1 MFIGRIVGWS
11 MIAVALL
18 MASGEA
24 VMALG
29 TGSYHGLATSDVWA
43 LLWGQTP
50 QVEQTSSAGSMWLLI
65 VTVFMAMPAWAV
77 VGPVGVILAHVCR
90 RRPPRGRLFLSA

>member
-1 MFIGRIVGWS
+1 MFIGRIVGWG

-50 QVEQTSSAGSMWLLI
+50 EVDESGVPGNVWALI
-65 VTVFMAMPAWAV
+65 VAIFMAMPAWAV
-77 VGPVGVILAHVCR
+77 VGPIGVIVAHAFR
-90 RRPPRGRLFLSA
+90 RRPPRGRLFRSA

>member
-1 MFIGRIVGWS
+1 MFIGRIVGWG

-29 TGSYHGLATSDVWA
+29 TGTYHGLATSDVWA

-50 QVEQTSSAGSMWLLI
+50 QVDQSNVPGDMWLLAMAI
-65 VTVFMAMPAWAV
+65 FMAMPAWAV
-77 VGPVGVILAHVCR
+77 VGPIGVVVAHLCR
-90 RRPPRGRLFLSA
+90 RRPPRGRLFRST

>member
-1 MFIGRIVGWS
+1 MFIGRIAGWA
-11 MIAVALL
+11 MVAVALL

-29 TGSYHGLATSDVWA
+29 TGNYHGLATSDLWA

-50 QVEQTSSAGSMWLLI
+50 TIDHMEIGSGNWALI
-65 VTVFMAMPAWAV
+65 VAIFMALPAWAV
-77 VGPVGVILAHVCR
+77 VGPSGIILAHVCR
-90 RRPPRGRLFLSA
+90 RRPPRGRLFRTS